1 MKIVLVFVSLVPA
14 CQSRRTSFGQQANES
29 VSYSYYVFQI
39 SVIPPFFGP
48 TALTLGFITDF
59 DMLSVHLFG

>member
-39 SVIPPFFGP
+39 SVIPPFFWP